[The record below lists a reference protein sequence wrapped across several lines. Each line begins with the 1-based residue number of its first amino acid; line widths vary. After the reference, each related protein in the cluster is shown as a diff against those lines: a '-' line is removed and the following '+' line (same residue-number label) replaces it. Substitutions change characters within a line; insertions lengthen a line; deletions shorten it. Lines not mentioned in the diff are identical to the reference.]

1 MATRGG
7 VDSFDPALFA
17 AARKRAGLTQAEVAA
32 KVLAATQPDSPAVG
46 PSAALLRTDTRA
58 ATLRQAT
65 RDLENAR
72 LQVNDYENGDVV
84 PRPRMLRT
92 LADALGVDAFEL
104 LRPDTTV
111 TLALA
116 RVRRGLLQ
124 SDLAPRL
131 SISREQLS
139 KVERGKAT
147 LSDDDRATL
156 AAALDLTEAEL
167 AEAMSETA
175 TVADAVGKR

>member
-17 AARKRAGLTQAEVAA
+17 EARKRAGLTQADVAA
-32 KVLAATQPDSPAVG
+32 RVIASSKPDSPAVTG
-46 PSAALLRTDTRA
+46 ASDEAGLRKAARELD
-58 ATLRQAT
+58 
-65 RDLENAR
+65 NVR
-72 LQVNDYENGDVV
+72 LQINDYENGSFV
-84 PRPRMLRT
+84 PRPAMLRA

-124 SDLAPRL
+124 SDVAPRL
-131 SISREQLS
+131 SCSREQLS
-139 KVERGKAT
+139 KVERGLAT
-147 LSDDDRATL
+147 LSDDDRAAL

-167 AEAMSETA
+167 AEAMSESA
-175 TVADAVGKR
+175 TVADVLAKR